1 MRREASD
8 AVAEKFIDEL
18 VYGLSDMPP
27 DDIGKMF
34 RGLGLKSHPNF
45 AMCVGISGFGAVD
58 TPRREKIRMRGLRA
72 LRKLF
77 PDRRRS
83 LVAFLHQNC
92 FYVLGRMSR
101 DFLGRKAALAALA
114 VSKIAGLRAT
124 AGVEIVPSIE
134 KMQTLIRNAV
144 VARRYEFLGLPQDVF
159 WPDDVKSVARE
170 TSRFYRESEGEL
182 ASAIRFGDAARAA
195 ELARGMAMKLAAGR
209 LHVMAAIRIEML
221 GLVFVASRAALDAGI
236 KSEAIVKINT
246 ECMRRITG
254 THDLKELAE
263 LATGA
268 AAELAGMARDLHR
281 GRRSPIVERAKEHI
295 RKNFAEKITL
305 SQLARA
311 AFSSPCHLS
320 RTFKAEEGVSFVDFL
335 NSVRVEEAKKLL
347 ADPDMSVTDVCFAVG
362 FGSLNQFERIF
373 KKAAGLTPSAFH
385 RPAKI

>member
-1 MRREASD
+1 
-8 AVAEKFIDEL
+8 
-18 VYGLSDMPP
+18 
-27 DDIGKMF
+27 
-34 RGLGLKSHPNF
+34 
-45 AMCVGISGFGAVD
+45 
-58 TPRREKIRMRGLRA
+58 
-72 LRKLF
+72 
-77 PDRRRS
+77 
-83 LVAFLHQNC
+83 
-92 FYVLGRMSR
+92 
-101 DFLGRKAALAALA
+101 
-114 VSKIAGLRAT
+114 
-124 AGVEIVPSIE
+124 
-134 KMQTLIRNAV
+134 
-144 VARRYEFLGLPQDVF
+144 
-159 WPDDVKSVARE
+159 
-170 TSRFYRESEGEL
+170 
-182 ASAIRFGDAARAA
+182 
-195 ELARGMAMKLAAGR
+195 
-209 LHVMAAIRIEML
+209 
-221 GLVFVASRAALDAGI
+221 
-236 KSEAIVKINT
+236 
-246 ECMRRITG
+246 MRRITG